1 MRTTNK
7 CRNDQFLLF
16 SNTFSCIRI
25 CSNYY
30 SAICSYIMTENTN
43 GLATLATFSFVVFGG
58 FFAEYLREIREK
70 NPLRVFGQAST
81 FLYGRTSSCCTFD
94 GPKKVAEYVRDG
106 RTEERERERESRYII
121 LVESETRQDIFLL
134 D

>member
-1 MRTTNK
+1 
-7 CRNDQFLLF
+7 
-16 SNTFSCIRI
+16 
-25 CSNYY
+25 
-30 SAICSYIMTENTN
+30 MTENTN

-106 RTEERERERESRYII
+106 RTKERERESRYII